1 VIKETSDEASARLP
15 VTNHQSPV
23 TNRPLI
29 LASRS
34 PRRRDLLAEAG
45 VDAICEPAEVEELT
59 ETEDAP
65 GTLAL
70 ANAELKAMAIALAR
84 PESLVLGADTI
95 VVLEGEIFGKPRD
108 LAHATEMLGRMAG
121 RTHEVITGVCL
132 VHWERRALVKFTETT
147 RVRFRPL
154 DGEQIAAYLTSIDP
168 LDKAGAYAAQEDGG
182 RIIECIE
189 GSFSNVVGLPVERT
203 LAALKAHFA

>member
-1 VIKETSDEASARLP
+1 MTS
-15 VTNHQSPV
+15 
-23 TNRPLI
+23 RPLI

-65 GTLAL
+65 ATLAL
-70 ANAELKAMAIALAR
+70 ANAELKAMAVALAR
-84 PESLVLGADTI
+84 PQDIVLGADTI

-154 DGEQIAAYLTSIDP
+154 DGEQIAAYLVSIDP
-168 LDKAGAYAAQEDGG
+168 LDKAGAYAAQDDGG
-182 RIIECIE
+182 RIIECVE
-189 GSFSNVVGLPVERT
+189 GSFSNVVGLPIERT
-203 LAALKAHFA
+203 LVALARHFG